1 MELRASDLRRILSV
15 LDDLGRVSDLNGF
28 AARGVAGLHRLVPSR
43 AISFH
48 EIDHRNFGVHPKGEE
63 VRFYREQP
71 YVDWGSDYWERA
83 NECRDPYPLC
93 VNHDGRPIVGRLSD
107 AISRRE
113 LTGLHFYREMM
124 RPVGREHEL
133 KLALPSPNGTCR
145 AFFLTRET
153 CDYSDRE
160 LDAMIAIQPH
170 LVHAFDH
177 VHTRELLDRTV
188 RDDQRVG
195 SSGRIAAVSLG
206 PDDRIGATLGPALE
220 LLAAYVG
227 LNGGRLPDPLDTWV
241 GEQRRRARSPEIGEP
256 PRSYVVSRGPD
267 RLIARFLA
275 DGGTGQIV
283 LEERRSESSGAAPS
297 GLSAREIEVLLF
309 VRDGLTNKEVARR
322 LSIKAG
328 TVRKHLENAYAKLGV
343 GTRTAAVAKA
353 FARPTQ

>member
-71 YVDWGSDYWERA
+71 Y
-83 NECRDPYPLC
+83 
-93 VNHDGRPIVGRLSD
+93 HDGRPIVGRLSD

-177 VHTRELLDRTV
+177 VHTRELVDRTV